1 MIRWYSESE
10 QLLAINQKQT
20 GVEIA
25 SRSWNGGD
33 SSITWDAA
41 PTLSANQS
49 LAKDVHQQEN
59 AGKMEFFSNCDR
71 WNSNIIKMLVVFREQ
86 S

>member
-1 MIRWYSESE
+1 MIRWYSEFE
-10 QLLAINQKQT
+10 QFLAINQKQT

-33 SSITWDAA
+33 SSTTWDAA
-41 PTLSANQS
+41 LILSANQS
-49 LAKDVHQQEN
+49 LTKDVQQQEN

-71 WNSNIIKMLVVFREQ
+71 WNSNIIEMLVVFREQ